1 MNWFKKAMM
10 LLLVLSVLTVA
21 YGPDAAYAASEK
33 AEKKLTL
40 AGMETWSKPK
50 AVLDVNKMGNMS
62 GWDPANWVNPP
73 GDTIKIAVFWPHS
86 GPAAVNGEYAWASIS
101 YAVYDINQRGG
112 LFVDGKK
119 KKIALFKADNMSKQD
134 QAKKVCE
141 RMVLQEKVHVII
153 GTSGSN
159 MMKVANEV
167 ANRYKVI
174 AQNIGSLSDELQ
186 DATNFGRY
194 SFMTSDTCNQIGRG
208 LAYYYGQ
215 IRKKE
220 TKFYILCQDYS
231 FGHDMAEGFKS
242 GLKEYYP
249 AAQIVGEDYHKLFL
263 TDFAPFV
270 TKIKSSGAE
279 VVYTGDWIPDA
290 SNLLKQARSMG
301 LNIPFANLFM
311 DNPEYLVEIGVERT
325 KGLLNIKH
333 FEKAGPQFDN
343 QSYLKFYKT
352 YKNAWKKLKAPF
364 NGRYYEHGNG
374 TLGFWTQQ
382 TYWLLS
388 VIERAQS
395 TDADKIVKVW
405 ENDTY
410 QFANGRIVKMRG
422 CDHKTI
428 QGFRV
433 AEFVPPA
440 EQKQNMNISPY
451 YWYKDASGPGPSWEI
466 PAGKVLPLMDQKLD
480 RCKGKSEWGD

>member
-33 AEKKLTL
+33 AQKKLTL

-215 IRKKE
+215 IRKRKRNS
-220 TKFYILCQDYS
+220 ISCARL
-231 FGHDMAEGFKS
+231 
-242 GLKEYYP
+242 
-249 AAQIVGEDYHKLFL
+249 LFW
-263 TDFAPFV
+263 
-270 TKIKSSGAE
+270 S
-279 VVYTGDWIPDA
+279 
-290 SNLLKQARSMG
+290 
-301 LNIPFANLFM
+301 
-311 DNPEYLVEIGVERT
+311 
-325 KGLLNIKH
+325 
-333 FEKAGPQFDN
+333 
-343 QSYLKFYKT
+343 
-352 YKNAWKKLKAPF
+352 
-364 NGRYYEHGNG
+364 RYG
-374 TLGFWTQQ
+374 
-382 TYWLLS
+382 
-388 VIERAQS
+388 
-395 TDADKIVKVW
+395 
-405 ENDTY
+405 
-410 QFANGRIVKMRG
+410 
-422 CDHKTI
+422 
-428 QGFRV
+428 
-433 AEFVPPA
+433 
-440 EQKQNMNISPY
+440 
-451 YWYKDASGPGPSWEI
+451 
-466 PAGKVLPLMDQKLD
+466 
-480 RCKGKSEWGD
+480 